1 MVQYEHNCHKKEPK
15 TLQNTSVQ
23 PNRGGKPWP
32 HPKNALMKL
41 SSWKQSIYLIS
52 FFQKV
57 SFLDFIKILIFV
69 LILTNIRKNLHKY
82 LKLYHNFKLRGWLG
96 STENNTNDSRFK
108 GNSNCLPN
116 KLPSSVETFIT
127 AVNHDI
133 KSSKTKEIAHDSVTK
148 SEWEAFL
155 NQ

>member
-1 MVQYEHNCHKKEPK
+1 MVQYEHKRHKKEPK
-15 TLQNTSVQ
+15 TLQHTSVQ
-23 PNRGGKPWP
+23 PNRGGKPDQT
-32 HPKNALMKL
+32 HKNALMKL
-41 SSWKQSIYLIS
+41 SSWKQSIYLIT

-69 LILTNIRKNLHKY
+69 LTLTNKKKNLHKY
-82 LKLYHNFKLRGWLG
+82 LKFYHNVKLRAWLG
-96 STENNTNDSRFK
+96 STENKTNDSRFK
-108 GNSNCLPN
+108 GNSNCLPD

-133 KSSKTKEIAHDSVTK
+133 KSSKTKEIAHDSLAK